1 MRACSSPAGMRRD
14 RPTTSQPG
22 KPMKCRTA
30 AKPTRPEA
38 PATSSLLLM
47 SEQLHQTHM
56 VAKRRRIAV
65 VDLASGLQH
74 GDPVRDRQARL
85 DVLLDDEDRGAELA
99 VDLAHALHHFLHEL
113 RRKAEGGLVQDHEL
127 RRVHERHADREHLL
141 LATRERAAD
150 LPGALAQ
157 HRKHLVG
164 EAPALVQTGGFGL
177 GEGAELEIVL
187 YRSEE
192 HTSELQSPC

>member
-1 MRACSSPAGMRRD
+1 MRACSSPVGTRRD

-22 KPMKCRTA
+22 NPMKWRSA

-38 PATSSLLLM
+38 PATSSLPLT
-47 SEQLHQTHM
+47 SEKLHQAHM

-99 VDLAHALHHFLHEL
+99 VGLPHPLPHLPPHL
-113 RRKAEGGLVQDHEL
+113 RPK
-127 RRVHERHADREHLL
+127 
-141 LATRERAAD
+141 
-150 LPGALAQ
+150 
-157 HRKHLVG
+157 
-164 EAPALVQTGGFGL
+164 
-177 GEGAELEIVL
+177 
-187 YRSEE
+187 
-192 HTSELQSPC
+192 